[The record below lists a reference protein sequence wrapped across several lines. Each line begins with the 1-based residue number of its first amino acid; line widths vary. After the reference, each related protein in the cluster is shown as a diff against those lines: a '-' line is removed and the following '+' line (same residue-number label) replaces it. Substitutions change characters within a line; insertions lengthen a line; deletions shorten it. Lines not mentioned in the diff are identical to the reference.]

1 MMLLMASRWAFMVG
15 LMIFVQLRLR
25 LREGNRQRELHALLR
40 ERARSVN

>member
-1 MMLLMASRWAFMVG
+1 MLMASCWALIAG
-15 LMIFVQLRLR
+15 LMVLVRFRLR